1 MDALSLFAKNLV
13 VALRVALVLLAA
25 ASAGFAHDHATGVVK
40 ERMEGME
47 AMAKAMK
54 SIRGHLRANRN
65 LEMIGPSARSVESL
79 ANRMLALFPP
89 GTDRHPSEAK
99 RAIWQNWADFESR
112 ARAFAV
118 ESQRLAD
125 TDSRDAKAIA
135 AQARV
140 VFDACGD
147 CHELYRAKRRR

>member
-1 MDALSLFAKNLV
+1 MIFAKNLV
-13 VALRVALVLLAA
+13 VALRVAFVLLAA

-47 AMAKAMK
+47 TMAKAMK
-54 SIRGHLRANRN
+54 AIRRYLRANRN
-65 LEMIGPSARSVESL
+65 LEMVGPNARSIEAL
-79 ANRMLALFPP
+79 AKRMPALFPP

-118 ESQRLAD
+118 ESQRLAEA
-125 TDSRDAKAIA
+125 DSRDATVIT

-147 CHELYRAKRRR
+147 CHELYRAKRRH